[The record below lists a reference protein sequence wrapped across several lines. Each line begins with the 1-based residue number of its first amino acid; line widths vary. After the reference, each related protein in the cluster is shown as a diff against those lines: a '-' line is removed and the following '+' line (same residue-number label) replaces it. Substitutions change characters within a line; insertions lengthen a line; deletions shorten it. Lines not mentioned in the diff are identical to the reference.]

1 MPAPCN
7 RSKGTQKPPRTPRK
21 RQILIGN
28 GMHSPASTTT
38 LESVT
43 SIFLIGN
50 EFRFRRARQENPHAP
65 KSSMGHP
72 ASAKCKRGEMSEKL
86 KLGENHRR
94 VVSVLLR
101 GLEQMCDEIEARL
114 AEVPG
119 VLRQVKSDLSHA
131 QSAALREMTARV
143 REEIRRLNT
152 EIELDAA
159 VRSPRRAILALLSA
173 SIVNLEE
180 SDSKR

>member
-1 MPAPCN
+1 
-7 RSKGTQKPPRTPRK
+7 
-21 RQILIGN
+21 
-28 GMHSPASTTT
+28 
-38 LESVT
+38 
-43 SIFLIGN
+43 
-50 EFRFRRARQENPHAP
+50 
-65 KSSMGHP
+65 
-72 ASAKCKRGEMSEKL
+72 MSEKL

-119 VLRQVKSDLSHA
+119 VLCHVKSDLSPA
-131 QSAALREMTARV
+131 QGAALREMTARV

-152 EIELDAA
+152 QIELDAA

-180 SDSKR
+180 SDSKRLRGYGPLASEAAARLDDELSRLIGLLEEMTTIAEWV

>member
-1 MPAPCN
+1 
-7 RSKGTQKPPRTPRK
+7 
-21 RQILIGN
+21 
-28 GMHSPASTTT
+28 
-38 LESVT
+38 
-43 SIFLIGN
+43 
-50 EFRFRRARQENPHAP
+50 
-65 KSSMGHP
+65 
-72 ASAKCKRGEMSEKL
+72 MSEKL

-114 AEVPG
+114 EEAPG
-119 VLRQVKSDLSHA
+119 VLRQVKSDLSAA
-131 QSAALREMTARV
+131 QGAALREMTARV

-159 VRSPRRAILALLSA
+159 IRSPRRAILALLSA

-180 SDSKR
+180 SDSKRLRGYGPLASEAAVRLDDEVSRLVALLEEMTTIAEGV

>member
-1 MPAPCN
+1 
-7 RSKGTQKPPRTPRK
+7 
-21 RQILIGN
+21 
-28 GMHSPASTTT
+28 
-38 LESVT
+38 
-43 SIFLIGN
+43 
-50 EFRFRRARQENPHAP
+50 
-65 KSSMGHP
+65 
-72 ASAKCKRGEMSEKL
+72 MSEKL

-119 VLRQVKSDLSHA
+119 VLRQVKSDVSPA
-131 QSAALREMTARV
+131 QIAALRKMAARV

-180 SDSKR
+180 SDSRRLGGYGPLARESAIRLDAEFGRLIVLLEEMTTIAEEA

>member
-1 MPAPCN
+1 
-7 RSKGTQKPPRTPRK
+7 
-21 RQILIGN
+21 
-28 GMHSPASTTT
+28 
-38 LESVT
+38 
-43 SIFLIGN
+43 
-50 EFRFRRARQENPHAP
+50 
-65 KSSMGHP
+65 
-72 ASAKCKRGEMSEKL
+72 MSEKL

-180 SDSKR
+180 SDSKRLRGYGPLASEAAARLDDELSRLVALLEEMTTTAEGD

>member
-1 MPAPCN
+1 MA
-7 RSKGTQKPPRTPRK
+7 Q
-21 RQILIGN
+21 
-28 GMHSPASTTT
+28 
-38 LESVT
+38 
-43 SIFLIGN
+43 
-50 EFRFRRARQENPHAP
+50 
-65 KSSMGHP
+65 
-72 ASAKCKRGEMSEKL
+72 KL

-119 VLRQVKSDLSHA
+119 VLRQVKSDVSPA
-131 QSAALREMTARV
+131 QNTALREMTARV
-143 REEIRRLNT
+143 REEIRRLST

-180 SDSKR
+180 SNSKRLGGYGALARESAARLDEEFSRLIVLLEEMTTIAEEA

>member
-1 MPAPCN
+1 M
-7 RSKGTQKPPRTPRK
+7 TQ
-21 RQILIGN
+21 
-28 GMHSPASTTT
+28 
-38 LESVT
+38 
-43 SIFLIGN
+43 
-50 EFRFRRARQENPHAP
+50 
-65 KSSMGHP
+65 
-72 ASAKCKRGEMSEKL
+72 KL

-94 VVSVLLR
+94 AVSVLLR

-114 AEVPG
+114 AEAPG
-119 VLRQVKSDLSHA
+119 VLRQVKSDVSPA
-131 QSAALREMTARV
+131 QIAALRKMTARV

-180 SDSKR
+180 SNSNRLRGYGPLARESAIRLDAEFSRLIVLLEEMTTIAEEG

>member
-1 MPAPCN
+1 
-7 RSKGTQKPPRTPRK
+7 
-21 RQILIGN
+21 
-28 GMHSPASTTT
+28 
-38 LESVT
+38 
-43 SIFLIGN
+43 
-50 EFRFRRARQENPHAP
+50 
-65 KSSMGHP
+65 
-72 ASAKCKRGEMSEKL
+72 MSDKL

-119 VLRQVKSDLSHA
+119 VLRQVKSDLSPA
-131 QSAALREMTARV
+131 QSAALREMAARV

-173 SIVNLEE
+173 SIGNLEE
-180 SDSKR
+180 SDSKRLRGYGPLASEAAARLDDELSRLIALLEEMTTIAEGV

>member
-1 MPAPCN
+1 M
-7 RSKGTQKPPRTPRK
+7 TQ
-21 RQILIGN
+21 
-28 GMHSPASTTT
+28 
-38 LESVT
+38 
-43 SIFLIGN
+43 
-50 EFRFRRARQENPHAP
+50 
-65 KSSMGHP
+65 
-72 ASAKCKRGEMSEKL
+72 KL

-114 AEVPG
+114 EEAPG
-119 VLRQVKSDLSHA
+119 VLRQVRSDLSAA
-131 QSAALREMTARV
+131 QDTDLREMTARV

-159 VRSPRRAILALLSA
+159 IRSPRRAILALLSA

-180 SDSKR
+180 SDSKRLRG

>member
-1 MPAPCN
+1 
-7 RSKGTQKPPRTPRK
+7 
-21 RQILIGN
+21 
-28 GMHSPASTTT
+28 
-38 LESVT
+38 
-43 SIFLIGN
+43 
-50 EFRFRRARQENPHAP
+50 
-65 KSSMGHP
+65 
-72 ASAKCKRGEMSEKL
+72 MSEKL

-94 VVSVLLR
+94 VISVLLR

-119 VLRQVKSDLSHA
+119 VLCQVKSDLSPA
-131 QSAALREMTARV
+131 QGVALREMTARV
-143 REEIRRLNT
+143 RGEIRRLNA

-180 SDSKR
+180 SNSKRLRGYGALASEAATRLDDELNRLVALLEEMTTIAEEA